1 MVESSQKPDEL
12 SPKTLN
18 CNISKSRSVF
28 QSDLVLS
35 LFHHNEGVF
44 GQKKNPRYLRQNI
57 SLDDEAERTF
67 GGRAILSVTG
77 QDFFGAD
84 NTFLGAGQYFWSSV
98 KPERAAPSH
107 SS

>member
-12 SPKTLN
+12 SPKTPN
-18 CNISKSRSVF
+18 CNISKKTLPKLRISVF

-67 GGRAILSVTG
+67 GGWAILSVAG
-77 QDFFGAD
+77 QYFFGAG
-84 NTFLGAGQYFWSSV
+84 NTFLGAGQYF
-98 KPERAAPSH
+98 
-107 SS
+107 